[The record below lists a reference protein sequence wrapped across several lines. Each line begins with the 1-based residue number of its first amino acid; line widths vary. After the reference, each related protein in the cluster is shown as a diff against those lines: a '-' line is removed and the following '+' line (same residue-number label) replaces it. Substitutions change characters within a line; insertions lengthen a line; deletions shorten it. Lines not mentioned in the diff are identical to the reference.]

1 MKIVTLA
8 LAAGL
13 ACCGTLAMAQSSMG
27 GTAAGGSS
35 ATGGEGAAGKN
46 GGAMNN
52 STTSGSSGMTSGSS
66 GMTSGST
73 GGSMSSDTPR
83 INDASKSGAP
93 NASSAEKGTG
103 TPSAR

>member
-1 MKIVTLA
+1 MKIITLA

-13 ACCGTLAMAQSSMG
+13 ACCGSLAMAQTSMG

-35 ATGGEGAAGKN
+35 STGGEGAAGKN
-46 GGAMNN
+46 GGVMNN
-52 STTSGSSGMTSGSS
+52 STTSGSSSMTSGSS
-66 GMTSGST
+66 GGN
-73 GGSMSSDTPR
+73 MSSDKPR

-93 NASSAEKGTG
+93 NAASAERGTG